1 VDSLRRTYARRCRLI
16 RKLIAPGLAGVVAV
30 CFACGCAPRR
40 AASPAARPATKAA
53 QQKRRRGPEGEPPRR
68 RARPAP
74 KPARDVFDTLKEGRS
89 FGTLVKALET
99 AGLDK
104 ELRGPGPFTLL
115 APSEEAF
122 AKLPAGEL
130 DRLLKPESKEKLRAI
145 LSYHVLPG
153 KVAAEDLADMKS
165 VPTIDGR
172 KLQIRMKEGMIVV
185 DGAMVVE
192 VNIEATNGMIHVI
205 DGVLRP

>member
-1 VDSLRRTYARRCRLI
+1 M
-16 RKLIAPGLAGVVAV
+16 
-30 CFACGCAPRR
+30 
-40 AASPAARPATKAA
+40 
-53 QQKRRRGPEGEPPRR
+53 
-68 RARPAP
+68 
-74 KPARDVFDTLKEGRS
+74 FDTLKDGRS
-89 FGTLVKALET
+89 FGTLVKALEA

-122 AKLPAGEL
+122 AKLSAGEL

-145 LSYHVLPG
+145 LSYHVIPG

-172 KLQIRMKEGMIVV
+172 RLQVRMKEGMIAV

-192 VNIEATNGMIHVI
+192 VNIEATNGVIHVV